1 MSILLEAVVGQT
13 GKKLKREAGRY
24 LGGGD
29 GFWTQLGKLFKK
41 YRATAVVFAPG
52 VASELFRLLKNY
64 RLPITNAAI
73 DEIGFKT
80 KRYGTN
86 RLLSILERA
95 RVLVPEIQFADIV
108 LKHGTPSKKEAEEF
122 KSKPKKRVMTYKLE
136 PMFERRLVK
145 VIGRE
150 MPGVKK
156 PVKIADSQDVSGDVL
171 S

>member
-1 MSILLEAVVGQT
+1 MNILLEAVAGQT
-13 GKKLKREAGRY
+13 GKKLKREAGKY

-29 GFWTQLGKLFKK
+29 ALWTQLGKLFKK

-64 RLPITNAAI
+64 QLPITNAAI

-95 RVLVPEIQFADIV
+95 RVLVPEIQFADVV
-108 LKHGTPSKKEAEEF
+108 LKNGTPSKREAEEF
-122 KSKPKKRVMTYKLE
+122 KSKPKKRVMTYRLE

-145 VIGRE
+145 VIGRAL
-150 MPGVKK
+150 PGVRK
-156 PVKIADSQDVSGDVL
+156 PEKIADSIEAIGDVV